1 MIYADGNNGMI
12 PGQCPN
18 RGESSPMNTPSRSLV
33 MMNYFPNNPNITQAC
48 VDNSAQLLDMMR
60 TCYIAAGN
68 RWPNFISV
76 DFYTVCF
83 DGVSIL
89 RLLHEI

>member
-1 MIYADGNNGMI
+1 MISADGNNGMI
-12 PGQCPN
+12 PGSCPN

-33 MMNYFPNNPNITQAC
+33 MMNYFPNNPNTSQAC

-76 DFYTVCF
+76 DFYKVCF
-83 DGVSIL
+83 NGVSTL
-89 RLLHEI
+89 R